1 MVNDTISDLLTR
13 IRNAILANHQIV
25 KVPKSKIAYE
35 ILKVLYREKLIQSI
49 RPVNISGKEFLL
61 VVLSSPRQKVK
72 MSKLQ
77 RISKPSVRVYKKYKD
92 IPTVLGGFGLALVST
107 SKGILT
113 DVEARQQKVGGEIL
127 CFIW

>member
-1 MVNDTISDLLTR
+1 VVNDTISDLLTR